1 MSEDFNKM
9 KRPKLKKASKRLS
22 CAKRFKIQ
30 KKVREHNRKLRKEA
44 KKKGISKRVK
54 KDIGVPNSAP
64 FKEEI
69 LREAEQRKLQLEEL
83 KEQNR
88 IAKRNE
94 KAKKRKQ
101 EKEAAKADT
110 EPKAKK
116 QKKDKKTKQQP
127 KQSIGTDRSSK
138 RFRCRELN
146 KVIEAS
152 DVIIELL
159 DARDPLGCRC
169 PELEEAVLKHESKK
183 KLIFVLNKIDLVPKD
198 NLKKWLE
205 YLQRECPTFVF
216 KASTQ
221 LQDRTMEEKR
231 RRAAKGGV
239 DHSRA
244 GTALGHI
251 SLLEVLGE
259 YAKTLSTEKMLK
271 VGIVGFPSTGKSSL
285 INSLK
290 GVRACHAGVQRGLT
304 KCMQEVHISKT
315 VKMIDSPGI
324 IATPSNFPV
333 SMALRSLQ
341 VEENEESPL
350 EAVRTLLKQCN
361 QQQIMLQYN
370 VPDYRNSLE
379 FLTCFAKKRGFLQKG
394 GVPNTELAAT
404 TFLNDWTGAK
414 LSYHSKPLD
423 NHPLPPYLT
432 DAIVTELQ
440 RGLDMDKLKTSN
452 EETINS
458 VKCPNPASSVGF
470 MSKGPTAG
478 LLNEGEIPEEKAVE
492 AVMQETDVSAEDMDN
507 GREPE
512 ESAEMDELNQDETM
526 ETKQKEKTGKASSET
541 HKEAVKRVTF
551 NVDLSSACQNNEDA
565 YDFNTD
571 FV

>member
-1 MSEDFNKM
+1 M

-30 KKVREHNRKLRKEA
+30 KKVREHTRKLRKEA

-88 IAKRNE
+88 VAKQTE
-94 KAKKRKQ
+94 KAQKRKK
-101 EKEAAKADT
+101 EKEAAKAET

-116 QKKDKKTKQQP
+116 QKKDKKTKQQQ
-127 KQSIGTDRSSK
+127 KKSTTGTNKSAK
-138 RFRCRELN
+138 RFRCKELN

-152 DVIIELL
+152 DILVEVL

-169 PELEEAVLKHESKK
+169 PELEEAVLKHEGKK
-183 KLIFVLNKIDLVPKD
+183 KLMFVLNKIDLVPKD

-205 YLQRECPTFVF
+205 YLQLECPTFVF

-221 LQDRTMEEKR
+221 LQDRTVEEKR
-231 RRAAKGGV
+231 RRRMANGV

-244 GTALGHI
+244 GTALGHT

-259 YAKTLSTEKMLK
+259 YATTLNTESMLK

-290 GVRACHAGVQRGLT
+290 GLRACHAGVQRGLT

-324 IATPSNFPV
+324 IATPSNSPV

-341 VEENEESPL
+341 VEEKEESSL
-350 EAVRTLLKQCN
+350 EAVRTLLKQCD

-370 VPDYRNSLE
+370 VPDYRNSVE
-379 FLTCFAKKRGFLQKG
+379 FLTCFAKKRGFLLKG
-394 GVPNTELAAT
+394 GVLNTELAAT

-414 LSYHSKPLD
+414 LSYHSKPPD
-423 NHPLPPYLT
+423 NHPLPPYLS
-432 DAIVTELQ
+432 DAMVTEMQ
-440 RGLDMDKLKTSN
+440 GGLDMDKLKSGN
-452 EETINS
+452 EEIINS
-458 VKCPNPASSVGF
+458 VKCPNPASSIGF
-470 MSKGPTAG
+470 LSTGPTAG
-478 LLNEGEIPEEKAVE
+478 MLNESEIPEEKAV
-492 AVMQETDVSAEDMDN
+492 VQEEEEDAENMEN
-507 GREPE
+507 GSEPE
-512 ESAEMDELNQDETM
+512 ESAEMDELHGDDGMEE
-526 ETKQKEKTGKASSET
+526 ETKQKKQTGKASSEP
-541 HKEAVKRVTF
+541 HKAAVKRVAF
-551 NVDLSSACQNNEDA
+551 NVDLSSAQQNDDEA

-571 FV
+571 FI

>member
-1 MSEDFNKM
+1 M

-30 KKVREHNRKLRKEA
+30 KKVREHTRKLRKEA

-88 IAKRNE
+88 VAKQTE
-94 KAKKRKQ
+94 KAQKRKK
-101 EKEAAKADT
+101 EKEAAKAET

-116 QKKDKKTKQQP
+116 QKKDKKTKQQQ
-127 KQSIGTDRSSK
+127 KKSTTGTNKSAK
-138 RFRCRELN
+138 RFRCKELN

-152 DVIIELL
+152 DILVEVL

-169 PELEEAVLKHESKK
+169 PELEEAVLKHEGKK
-183 KLIFVLNKIDLVPKD
+183 KLMFVLNKIDLVPKD

-205 YLQRECPTFVF
+205 YLQLECPTFVF

-221 LQDRTMEEKR
+221 LQDRTVEEKR
-231 RRAAKGGV
+231 RRRMANGV

-244 GTALGHI
+244 GTALGHT

-259 YAKTLSTEKMLK
+259 YATTLNTESMLK

-290 GVRACHAGVQRGLT
+290 GLRACHAGVQRGLT

-324 IATPSNFPV
+324 IATPSNSPV

-341 VEENEESPL
+341 VEEKEESSL
-350 EAVRTLLKQCN
+350 EAVRTLLKQCD

-370 VPDYRNSLE
+370 VPDYRNSVE
-379 FLTCFAKKRGFLQKG
+379 FLTCFAKKRGFLLKG
-394 GVPNTELAAT
+394 GVLNTELAAT

-414 LSYHSKPLD
+414 LSYHSKPPD
-423 NHPLPPYLT
+423 NHPLPPYLSDT
-432 DAIVTELQ
+432 MVTEMQ
-440 RGLDMDKLKTSN
+440 GGLDMDKLKSGN
-452 EETINS
+452 EEIINS
-458 VKCPNPASSVGF
+458 VKCPNPASSIGF
-470 MSKGPTAG
+470 LSTGPTAG
-478 LLNEGEIPEEKAVE
+478 MLNESEIPEEKAV
-492 AVMQETDVSAEDMDN
+492 VQEEEEDAENMEN
-507 GREPE
+507 GSEPE
-512 ESAEMDELNQDETM
+512 ESAEMDELHGDDGMEE
-526 ETKQKEKTGKASSET
+526 ETKQKKLTGKASSEP
-541 HKEAVKRVTF
+541 HKAAVKRVAF
-551 NVDLSSACQNNEDA
+551 NVDLSSAQQNDDEA

-571 FV
+571 FI